1 MSKEQ
6 KYTLEPVQDLIS
18 IPGEEVKQEMINHL
32 RTEVIEQLD
41 NETKQ

>member
-32 RTEVIEQLD
+32 RTEHYR
-41 NETKQ
+41 